1 MIKKD
6 YYTILGITKSA
17 NDREIKKSYKKL
29 AMKYHPDRNQGN
41 KNAEKKFKEIK
52 EAYDVL
58 IDPQKRSAYDQYG
71 NAAFEQEGYSN
82 YSSFDTNFSNTAD
95 FSDIFGD
102 VFGDIFGNSKKRQNQ
117 RGSDLQYN
125 LELTLEE
132 AVRGINKEILISK
145 LQTCN
150 FCYGSGSNSGEK
162 PQKCHNCKGS
172 GQIHIRQ
179 GFFSVQQ
186 TCSHC
191 YGKGEII
198 ANPCLHCKS
207 TGRIKKQKK
216 ILIKIPAGVDN
227 NDKIKLNN
235 EGEAGKNNA
244 PSGDLYIK
252 IFIKKHSIFQ
262 RKKNDLYC
270 EIPINVCIAT
280 LGGDIN
286 VPTLDG
292 KIKLKIPP
300 ETQSGKLFRIKN
312 KGVNSIRTY
321 QTGDLLCRVMVET
334 PINLNNYQKKLFKE
348 LQNSLNENN
357 IEKSNPKSKKFF
369 EGVKKFF
376 DDLTK

>member
-1 MIKKD
+1 MIKKN

-52 EAYDVL
+52 EAYDIL
-58 IDPQKRSAYDQYG
+58 IDPQKRAAYDQYG
-71 NAAFEQEGYSN
+71 NAAFEQGGYSN
-82 YSSFDTNFSNTAD
+82 YSSFDTNFSNSAD

-102 VFGDIFGNSKKRQNQ
+102 VFGDIFGNNKKRQNQ

-145 LQTCN
+145 LQKCN

-216 ILIKIPAGVDN
+216 ILIKIPAGIDS

-235 EGEAGKNNA
+235 EGEAGENNA

-252 IFIKKHSIFQ
+252 IFVKKHPIFQ

-270 EIPINVCIAT
+270 EIPINFCIAT

-321 QTGDLLCRVMVET
+321 QTGDLLCRVMIET
-334 PINLNNYQKKLFKE
+334 PVNLNNYQKKLLKE
-348 LQNSLNENN
+348 LQNSLSEKN